1 MDDPIRG
8 LTQVDIIG
16 PVYHKNAVTFWMQR
30 GITQAHLLA
39 RILSFECNEE

>member
-1 MDDPIRG
+1 MDDPIWG
-8 LTQVDIIG
+8 LTQVDIG
-16 PVYHKNAVTFWMQR
+16 PVYHKNGVKFWMQR